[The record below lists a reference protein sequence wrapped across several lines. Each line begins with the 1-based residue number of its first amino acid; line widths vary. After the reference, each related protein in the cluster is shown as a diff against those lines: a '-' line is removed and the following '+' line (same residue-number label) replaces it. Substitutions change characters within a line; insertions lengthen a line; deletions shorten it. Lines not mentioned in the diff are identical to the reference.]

1 MGRYCLKNGMLQ
13 PACSMDEGIA
23 PAAIY
28 HLSADGSWRRM
39 PTIPP
44 LQAGEG
50 LLLYAGD
57 FCVAPVE
64 IQVEFIKAADGKQWL
79 QGLVLRHVERMRQID
94 PGLYALAEIK
104 EEAQ

>member
-1 MGRYCLKNGMLQ
+1 MGGYCLKDGRLQ
-13 PACSMDEGIA
+13 TAYDAAEEIV

-28 HLSADGSWRRM
+28 HLSPDGSWRRM
-39 PTIPP
+39 PDIPP

-57 FCVAPVE
+57 FCIAPVE

>member
-1 MGRYCLKNGMLQ
+1 MAGYCLKNETLQ
-13 PACSMDEGIA
+13 RACDMDEGMV

-39 PTIPP
+39 PDIPS
-44 LQAGEG
+44 LAAGEG

-57 FCVAPVE
+57 FCIAPVE

-94 PGLYALAEIK
+94 NSLYVLAEIK
-104 EEAQ
+104 EDTP

>member
-1 MGRYCLKNGMLQ
+1 MGGYCLKDGMLQ
-13 PACSMDEGIA
+13 AGCGMGEGIV

-28 HLSADGSWRRM
+28 HLSPDGSWRRM
-39 PTIPP
+39 PDIPT
-44 LQAGEG
+44 LQTGEG
-50 LLLYAGD
+50 MLLYAGD
-57 FCVAPVE
+57 FCIAPVE

-79 QGLVLRHVERMRQID
+79 QGLALRHVERMRQID

>member
-1 MGRYCLKNGMLQ
+1 MAGYCLKNGTLQ
-13 PACSMDEGIA
+13 RACGMDEGMV

-28 HLSADGSWRRM
+28 HLSPDGSWRRM
-39 PTIPP
+39 PDIPP
-44 LQAGEG
+44 LQEGEG

-57 FCVAPVE
+57 FCIAPVE

-94 PGLYALAEIK
+94 NSLYALAEIK
-104 EEAQ
+104 EEAL